1 MRNLTILLFLFPV
14 TFSWAQL
21 QKADKTFAGTAEYV
35 NFQQFSPTYVYGI
48 TGEYMLGDHVGI
60 EFSAA
65 GANDYFQF
73 GTGAILFPIALL
85 ISGAD
90 SDGDGDS
97 FLLFLAGI
105 ASLFEHTNYHI
116 PLNKNIEL
124 VPFVSL
130 LKIRYMYQP
139 ESVFNEYIFASW
151 SIGTKLG
158 FRFNNNLFM
167 NATVEGSQLYYS
179 GRPRG
184 IQTGIHIG
192 YIFKSKNE

>member
-1 MRNLTILLFLFPV
+1 MRNLVIFLFLFPT
-14 TFSWAQL
+14 TFCLAQL
-21 QKADKTFAGTAEYV
+21 QSGDKLFAATVEYV
-35 NFQQFSPTYVYGI
+35 DFQHFSPYYTYGL
-48 TGEYMLGDHVGI
+48 TGEYMFGKHVGI

-65 GANDYFQF
+65 GGKDYFQL
-73 GTGAILFPIALL
+73 GTGAILFPLAILL
-85 ISGAD
+85 SSAD
-90 SDGDGDS
+90 DGDGDS
-97 FLLFLAGI
+97 FLLFLAGL

-130 LKIRYMYQP
+130 LKIRYMYEP
-139 ESVFNEYIFASW
+139 ESAYDEYIFASW
-151 SIGTKLG
+151 SLGTKLG
-158 FRFNNNLFM
+158 FRFNNNLFI

-192 YIFKSKNE
+192 YIFKNKNS